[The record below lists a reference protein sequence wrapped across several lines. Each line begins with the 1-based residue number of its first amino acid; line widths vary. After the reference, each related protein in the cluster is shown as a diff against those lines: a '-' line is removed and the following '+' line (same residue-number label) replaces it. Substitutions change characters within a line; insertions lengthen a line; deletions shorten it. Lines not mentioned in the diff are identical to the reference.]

1 MAKTPESFYKE
12 YNGKRFNKG
21 KGWNDS
27 YFGYQCVAGFKAFC
41 EWMGIPV
48 ILTPNNYA
56 NGYWTCANVN
66 GSTNASCKNWQTK
79 YFDKVTKNFQD
90 GDWVMWSKGS
100 RSHPSSHIAMYY
112 HGKEF
117 GQNQGGNGSFCLKST
132 DFSDACGALRPK
144 QWAKNMDL
152 SKYTDEQ
159 LADMVLQ
166 GIFGNGD
173 DRKKALGSRYN
184 AVQAIIDA
192 RYAKKADK
200 YAPSLPF
207 TQSNTNSIVNAHRY
221 DFDYSN
227 FASYIKKC
235 GGYAAYVRSLGGVFT
250 KWSGRNITLV
260 PDYKVKTVREFQ
272 EACDYVFGLMTM
284 YGFNYNK
291 GKPGTSKNWGK
302 GSDDAFYPPTADY
315 DKLGL
320 LVYENGHKTT
330 IDLICAGTTK
340 GGMTTNCGWSVTYI
354 MRKAGLIPADAEN
367 VEVEFYG
374 NASYHKYYRNRGAK
388 ILTMKDTSDLKV
400 GDVIGFF
407 GSGTGFTY
415 KHCAICVNVDK
426 AKGTYTLY
434 DGGSARFIKTRGNNI
449 VGKLG
454 DSPLYG
460 SYTSWKVLRLKEIS
474 NLLDLN
480 YDKAKAGAYKVT
492 SDAFKM
498 RDGAGT
504 DKKVLCS
511 LAKGTL
517 FTTDGDYLT
526 DKEGRVWL
534 YGTAKSGKVSYRGF
548 CCAKSYL
555 KKV

>member
-1 MAKTPESFYKE
+1 MAEIPNLVFGMHHLNISQLPGGDFSHP
-12 YNGKRFNKG
+12 NLACDLVGS
-21 KGWNDS
+21 DS
-27 YFGYQCVAGFKAFC
+27 YIDFYFAKCCDWKCVAG
-41 EWMGIPV
+41 EWGSGTYFFIPCNSKGEHIPV
-48 ILTPNNYA
+48 MCADGNQRKITLALTHSEKKYIKTERGKIYRKDTA
-56 NGYWTCANVN
+56 LYEEGKKGRATGYHIHLEVAEGYKTTKTYDKKLGVYTMGNELNPLKVMFVLDGYTTVVN
-66 GSTNASCKNWQTK
+66 TK
-79 YFDKVTKNFQD
+79 GAVLKHTKSETTKLVD
-90 GDWVMWSKGS
+90 
-100 RSHPSSHIAMYY
+100 
-112 HGKEF
+112 
-117 GQNQGGNGSFCLKST
+117 
-132 DFSDACGALRPK
+132 
-144 QWAKNMDL
+144 
-152 SKYTDEQ
+152 
-159 LADMVLQ
+159 
-166 GIFGNGD
+166 
-173 DRKKALGSRYN
+173 
-184 AVQAIIDA
+184 
-192 RYAKKADK
+192 RYAPK
-200 YAPSLPF
+200 LPF

-221 DFDYSN
+221 DFNYAT

-250 KWSGRNITLV
+250 KWQGRNITLT
-260 PDYKVKTVREFQ
+260 PDYSAKTIREFQ

-291 GKPGTSKNWGK
+291 GKPKTSKNWGR
-302 GSDDAFYPPTADY
+302 GADDAFYPPTADY

-320 LVYENGHKTT
+320 YVYENGHKTT
-330 IDLICAGTTK
+330 VDMICAGTTK

-374 NASYHKYYRNRGAK
+374 NASYHKYYRNRGAV
-388 ILTMKDTSDLKV
+388 ILQPKNTADLRV
-400 GDVIGFF
+400 GDVIGYFK
-407 GSGTGFTY
+407 SGTGFTY
-415 KHCAICVNVDK
+415 AHCAICVAVDK
-426 AKGTYTLY
+426 SKGTYTLY

-474 NLLDLN
+474 DLLDLK

-504 DKKVLCS
+504 DKKILCS

-526 DKEGRVWL
+526 DKNGWVWL
-534 YGTAKSGKVSYRGF
+534 YGTAKSGKKTYKGF

-555 KKV
+555 QKV

>member
-1 MAKTPESFYKE
+1 MSEVPNLCFGMHHLNITQLPGGALSHPNLAVDLAGEDTGIDFWFAKGCALKCIAGPWG
-12 YNGKRFNKG
+12 NGTYFFVPCDAKGNHINVMCADGKQRKVTIALTHSNRKYVKTTVGKIYAKDQPCYEEGG
-21 KGWNDS
+21 KGAKGPNT
-27 YFGYQCVAGFKAFC
+27 YGNHIHLEVAEGYK
-41 EWMGIPV
+41 
-48 ILTPNNYA
+48 T
-56 NGYWTCANVN
+56 
-66 GSTNASCKNWQTK
+66 
-79 YFDKVTKNFQD
+79 
-90 GDWVMWSKGS
+90 
-100 RSHPSSHIAMYY
+100 
-112 HGKEF
+112 
-117 GQNQGGNGSFCLKST
+117 
-132 DFSDACGALRPK
+132 
-144 QWAKNMDL
+144 
-152 SKYTDEQ
+152 SKYKDTKLGVFTMGNE
-159 LADMVLQ
+159 LNPLKVMFVLD
-166 GIFGNGD
+166 GYTTVVTTKGATLKHTKSETTKI
-173 DRKKALGSRYN
+173 
-184 AVQAIIDA
+184 V
-192 RYAKKADK
+192 DK

-207 TQSNTNSIVNAHRY
+207 TQSNTNAIVNAHRY
-221 DFDYSN
+221 DFNYST

-250 KWSGRNITLV
+250 KWSGRNVTLV
-260 PDYKVKTVREFQ
+260 PDYKAKTIREFQ
-272 EACDYVFGLMTM
+272 EACDYVFGLMTL

-291 GKPGTSKNWGK
+291 GKPGSSKNWGY
-302 GSDDAFYPPTADY
+302 GADDSFYPKTADY

-340 GGMTTNCGWSVTYI
+340 GGMTTNCGWSVTYC

-388 ILTMKDTSDLKV
+388 ILEMKDTSGLKV
-400 GDVIGFF
+400 GDVLGFF

-415 KHCAICVNVDK
+415 KHCAICVAVDK

-460 SYTSWKVLRLKEIS
+460 SYTSWKVLRLKEITS
-474 NLLDLN
+474 LLDLK

-492 SDAFKM
+492 SDNFKM

-504 DKKVLCS
+504 DKKVLCT
-511 LAKGTL
+511 LAKGTI

-534 YGTAKSGKVSYRGF
+534 YGTAKSGKVSYKGF